1 MWACLTACAMVC
13 SMNTKYIVAGI
24 IILSVVI
31 FGGYYVFVN
40 YPATESQTQ
49 DQTTETADTVQVQDV
64 TIGDGAE
71 ATPGSVVSILYVGM
85 LEDGTVFDSSEVH
98 DNEPLI
104 FVLGNPELIPGFQI
118 GINGMREG
126 GERALVIPPSLGYG
140 AQEKRGP
147 EGELIIPADA
157 TLRFSIKLISVTASE
172 TTGAEDPSEQ

>member
-147 EGELIIPADA
+147 EGELIIPADS
-157 TLRFSIKLISVTASE
+157 TLVFSVKLLSVTASE
-172 TTGAEDPSEQ
+172 TEVE